1 MPTKE
6 QMSQEVNEILGTDME
21 FERMLADDL
30 ELLHELV
37 TNGMLAEPQVKQYVR
52 KNSKKK
58 LDEQI
63 DDWYPGK
70 YAGRLL

>member
-1 MPTKE
+1 
-6 QMSQEVNEILGTDME
+6 MSQEVNEILGTDME